1 MKRIAKIFLV
11 LSILFGNVI
20 QMSGYAT
27 ASGATKGDKLTE
39 NKPTLETGDLIS
51 SVSKETKDAVSEILS
66 SMTVTQDTY
75 SKNMRGKYIVS
86 LKENYQVNVSS
97 VVYSVYGEKYE
108 LGLKNSAL
116 DLSPLAEMRKQQYD
130 QDLAQKVNLYHVK
143 DLESANALYME
154 LHPEEVNQ
162 LLANPMVASVEE
174 DKPIQIAEQRTL
186 TKVEEQP
193 IKESSQTIPWGI
205 HSTGSYITRE
215 AVGAGDGQI
224 KVAVFDTGIS
234 SHPDLN
240 LAGGI
245 SYVESADSYEDD
257 KGHGTHI
264 AGTIAA
270 LDNSFG
276 VVGTAPN
283 AELYAVKVADSS
295 GDGYTSSVIQGI
307 EWAID
312 HKINIIN
319 MSFVSAQY
327 SEMLHKAI
335 QKATSAGIIIVAAAG
350 NNGSGE
356 DTVQYPARYP
366 EVIAVGA
373 IESSHH
379 RTDFSAT
386 GDELDILAPGFGVM
400 STTMNGEYGVS
411 SGTSNAAAHV
421 TGAVALL
428 WSHHPS
434 LNGQEV
440 IDKLYEAAT
449 PLETSHEAGHGI
461 INIAKA
467 EGIIKGSIAPLSE
480 ENLSGLNTI
489 MPSIPD
495 SEIGIASYDPKNDG
509 ASIHPG
515 DSVTVSL
522 KLEGDEHGENPHQKV
537 EVEVTSASNPLQVI
551 ASKTITGVALDKDIP
566 YTWQTSSSTPTGTYK
581 IKYKFP
587 AVPSG
592 LYDYQFTIYVTEAG
606 IGQDTFEPNDTFIT
620 AKNVFPKNSY
630 VSYISSASDVDYYK
644 LTAEETGQIPI
655 GLTIPST
662 VDYEL
667 DIYTASGLPVWS
679 SSNGTGVAEHVDL
692 QITKN
697 EVYYLKI
704 TGFSGQFSN
713 SPYTLTLGSIEA
725 QPFAVPTGLKTV
737 AYANSIKLSWDAMPE
752 ATLYKLR
759 INGVE
764 KSTSNVNSYTFLN
777 LVSSQGYLLEVA
789 AVYPKGSSAYAS
801 VQASTTLP
809 ELIVYQPQD
818 VNQASLSTQLFSFKP
833 ATTGVYRIF
842 TSPYQ
847 GNGSVVDT
855 ELSIYN
861 NLQLGKQLAVND
873 DTNDTVFSEIRI
885 SLIGGQT
892 YYVKV
897 NGFDTTALR
906 TRVTADVISSSI
918 PYIQQDHP
926 VDINEQAGSS
936 NVYVFVPG
944 NTGRFRINTN
954 RYGGSASSKANDTNL
969 SVYASVEM
977 EEPITGG
984 HNDDKS
990 DSVFSEVT
998 VNLSA
1003 GVPYY
1008 IRVNEANGGK
1018 TYARLLVTSAGQT
1031 AFTVLKSGTSIDLS
1045 KASGE
1050 EAYLQFTPASTGKY
1064 RFFTSNYQATSQLN
1078 DTEIALYSD
1087 SDLTTLLNANDD
1099 ATDYRPYGEHFSKLE
1114 MTLTAGVT
1122 YYVAVSSFGSVN
1134 GLQTR
1139 FTVENMEHSSPGTAA
1154 SLPFGEMV
1162 TTDSHGAPLAISSLY
1177 DTDYYKIDLTAP
1189 DQVSL
1194 YLSQGDGT
1202 IEDAYGNIRGY
1213 FSADGQMSFDLAAGT
1228 YYLKVQ
1234 SGWEGPAWGF
1244 SKFEYELSADINVIE
1259 YTKGESE
1266 FLSTLR
1272 ALKASAVKSFD
1283 ATPGSKGSVKVQYKN
1298 KVNNTNLKVE
1308 IRTANLAN
1316 GLSVYEYTT
1325 GGSFNKDTLTDIT
1338 WNGSVDPNLPNKY
1351 WYANYAESIS
1361 GTPQYWAKDGLY
1373 KIFVSRLEGSKKKQ
1387 TQEFLVQVINDPLNG
1402 LNIIPLPPTI
1412 EKGKKITSKTNTC
1425 KACKNY
1431 FERYILHPNDHGYE
1445 LTYGTWFAEVYGMTG
1460 IQQFSAGA
1468 LALVTC
1474 SEGNAKERLQCTLNN
1489 IGMIPILG
1497 EGADAINGVIYFV
1510 NGDYLDALLSAGAVV
1525 PFIGNFVTAGKKIS
1539 YTATKRVELVFK
1551 MNPCGCVPEGT
1562 EIITKDGPKPIEKV
1576 QIGDLVLAKD
1586 TDTGKQAYKPVVNL
1600 FSRENAEIYN
1610 LGVQGKTVQSTGNH
1624 PFWVIGKGWV
1634 TADELASGDLL
1645 ETQTGDTVVL
1655 ESVALSDKE
1664 SRVFNFEVEGYHTYY
1679 VSELGLLTHNT
1690 IAACELSN
1698 YANVVPNRLSKRTTG
1713 GNSTILN
1720 AELKAATKIIKEL
1733 YWEAHHIVPAK
1744 EPSKAA
1750 KEARD
1755 ILASVNIDINS
1766 SANGVYLPPAKLK
1779 SSPSTLSL
1787 DDGKYLVSTHNTDHA
1802 EDYFETVRDA
1812 LLPVKKI
1819 KDSKEAQLMA
1829 IEILNSL
1836 RESMLTGQLKLFK
1849 EIER

>member
-1 MKRIAKIFLV
+1 MKRIAILFLV
-11 LSILFGNVI
+11 LSILTGNVS
-20 QMSGYAT
+20 QMSSYAT
-27 ASGATKGDKLTE
+27 ASGATKGGFLTE
-39 NKPTLETGDLIS
+39 NKPALETGDLIS

-97 VVYSVYGEKYE
+97 VVYNVYEEKYE

-162 LLANPMVASVEE
+162 LLANPMVAAVEE

-205 HSTGSYITRE
+205 HSTGSYITRQ
-215 AVGAGDGQI
+215 AVGSVDGQI

-234 SHPDLN
+234 NHPDLN
-240 LAGGI
+240 LAGGV
-245 SYVESADSYEDD
+245 SYVESANSYEDD

-276 VVGTAPN
+276 VVGMAPN

-307 EWAID
+307 EWAIN

-335 QKATSAGIIIVAAAG
+335 QRATSAGIIIVAAAG

-400 STTMNGEYGVS
+400 STTMNSEYGVS

-434 LNGQEV
+434 LNRQEV

-467 EGIIKGSIAPLSE
+467 EGVITGSIAPLSE

-489 MPSIPD
+489 LPSVPD

-522 KLEGDEHGENPHQKV
+522 KLEGDEHGENPHKRV
-537 EVEVTSASNPLQVI
+537 DVEVTSASNPLQVI

-566 YTWQTSSSTPTGTYK
+566 YTWQTSSSTPTGTYN

-592 LYDYQFTIYVTEAG
+592 LYDYQFTVYVTAAG
-606 IGQDTFEPNDTFIT
+606 IGQDTFEPNDTFVT
-620 AKNVFPKNSY
+620 AKNVFPENSY
-630 VSYISSASDVDYYK
+630 ISYISSASDVDYYK
-644 LTAEETGQIPI
+644 LTAEKTGQIPI
-655 GLTIPST
+655 GLTIPTT

-667 DIYTASGLPVWS
+667 DIYNASGLPVWS
-679 SSNGTGVAEHVDL
+679 SSNGTGAAEHVDL

-697 EVYYLKI
+697 EVYYLKV
-704 TGFSGQFSN
+704 TGFSGQFSS
-713 SPYTLTLGSIEA
+713 SPYTLILGAIEA
-725 QPFAVPTGLKTV
+725 QPFVVPTGLETV
-737 AYANSIKLSWDAMPE
+737 AYANSIKLTWNAMPE
-752 ATLYKLR
+752 AAIYKLR
-759 INGVE
+759 INGVD
-764 KSTSNVNSYTFLN
+764 KGTSNVNSYTFQN
-777 LVSSQGYLLEVA
+777 LISSQGYLLEVA
-789 AVYPKGSSAYAS
+789 AVYPKGTSAYAS
-801 VQASTTLP
+801 IQASTTLP

-818 VNQASLSTQLFSFKP
+818 VNQASRSTQLFSFKP

-847 GNGSVVDT
+847 GNGPAVDT

-861 NLQLGKQLAVND
+861 NLQLVKQLAVND

-906 TRVTADVISSSI
+906 TRITADVISSSI

-926 VDINEQAGSS
+926 VDINEQAGNS
-936 NVYVFVPG
+936 NVYVFVPAS
-944 NTGRFRINTN
+944 TGRYRINTN
-954 RYGGSASSKANDTNL
+954 RYGGNAGSKPNDTDL
-969 SVYASVEM
+969 SVFASVDM
-977 EEPITGG
+977 DEPITGG
-984 HNDDKS
+984 YNDDKV

-1008 IRVNEANGGK
+1008 IRVDEVNGGK
-1018 TYARLLVTSAGQT
+1018 IYARLLVTSAGQT
-1031 AFTVLKSGTSIDLS
+1031 AFTALNTGTPIDLS

-1050 EAYLQFTPASTGKY
+1050 EAYLQFTPAASGKY

-1078 DTEIALYSD
+1078 DTEIALYTDVNLQNLLD
-1087 SDLTTLLNANDD
+1087 SNDD
-1099 ATDYRPYGEHFSKLE
+1099 ARDYRPYGEHFSKLE
-1114 MTLTAGVT
+1114 VNLTAGTT
-1122 YYVAVSSFGSVN
+1122 YYVAVRSFGSIN

-1139 FTVENMEHSSPGTAA
+1139 FTVENMEHNSPGTAA
-1154 SLPFGEMV
+1154 SLPFGEIV
-1162 TTDSHGAPLAISSLY
+1162 TTDSEGDPLAISSLY
-1177 DTDYYKIDLTAP
+1177 DTDYYKIELTAP
-1189 DQVSL
+1189 EQISL
-1194 YLSQGDGT
+1194 YLSQGSGT
-1202 IEDAYGNIRGY
+1202 IEDTNANVRGY
-1213 FSADGQMSFDLAAGT
+1213 FSHDGQMSFELDAGI
-1228 YYLKVQ
+1228 YYLKIKNEPFPNYSQVP
-1234 SGWEGPAWGF
+1234 GW
-1244 SKFEYELSADINVIE
+1244 KFTKFDYELSADINIIE
-1259 YTKGESE
+1259 YTHGTSSDTMTAMRAS
-1266 FLSTLR
+1266 STEV
-1272 ALKASAVKSFD
+1272 SKSFD
-1283 ATPGSKGSVKVQYKN
+1283 ATPGSGDRARVQYKVKKN
-1298 KVNNTNLKVE
+1298 ATKLLVKVK
-1308 IRTANLAN
+1308 TASMGGGYL
-1316 GLSVYEYTT
+1316 VYEQTT
-1325 GGSFNKDTLTDIT
+1325 NGSFSKGELVEVNWSGAIT
-1338 WNGSVDPNLPNKY
+1338 PTELNSRLF
-1351 WYANYAESIS
+1351 ANS
-1361 GTPQYWAKDGLY
+1361 GVVYGETKYWAKNGLY
-1373 KIFVSRLEGSKKKQ
+1373 DILVYQADGSNPQ
-1387 TQEFLVQVINDPLNG
+1387 SFRVEVFNDPFHKLN
-1402 LNIIPLPPTI
+1402 LVPLPPV
-1412 EKGKKITSKTNTC
+1412 KQNNKAITAKDIDNCTSC
-1425 KACKNY
+1425 ENY
-1431 FERYILHPNDHGYE
+1431 YNRYIYNHSYPVQPTGYIDWFE
-1445 LTYGTWFAEVYGMTG
+1445 NMYGKTG
-1460 IQQFSAGA
+1460 LSKFWYKSEK
-1468 LALVTC
+1468 LVTC
-1474 SEGNAKERLQCTLNN
+1474 EDGSGLDQLQCTLGT
-1489 IGMIPILG
+1489 IGLVPVIG
-1497 EGADAINGVIYFV
+1497 EAADGVNTVIYLI
-1510 NGDYLDALLSAGAVV
+1510 NGDYLQALLSASAVI
-1525 PFIGNFVTAGKKIS
+1525 PFIGNFITGGKKVAFTGI
-1539 YTATKRVELVFK
+1539 KHVELIYK
-1551 MNPCGCVPEGT
+1551 SNPCGCVPEGT
-1562 EIITKDGPKPIEKV
+1562 EIITKDGPKPIEQI

-1610 LGVQGKTVQSTGNH
+1610 LGIQGKTVQSTGNH

-1634 TADELASGDLL
+1634 TADELAPGDLL
-1645 ETQTGDTVVL
+1645 ETQTGTTVVL
-1655 ESVALSDKE
+1655 ESVALSDTLSK
-1664 SRVFNFEVEGYHTYY
+1664 VYNFEVEEFHTYY
-1679 VSELGLLTHNT
+1679 LSEFALLTHNS
-1690 IAACELSN
+1690 AEACQLSN
-1698 YANVVPNRLSKRTTG
+1698 YSKIVPKRLTARTTG
-1713 GNSTILN
+1713 AQSTIL
-1720 AELKAATKIIKEL
+1720 AGEITKATGLAKPFN
-1733 YWEAHHIVPAK
+1733 WAAHHIIPYK
-1744 EPSKAA
+1744 PSNDVAVKLHAIM
-1750 KEARD
+1750 KKH
-1755 ILASVNIDINS
+1755 NIDLNS
-1766 SANGVYLPPAKLK
+1766 SANGVFLPPAGNKA
-1779 SSPSTLSL
+1779 
-1787 DDGKYLVSTHNTDHA
+1787 DVLVIDEFTISTHTGSHGRTYY
-1802 EDYFETVRDA
+1802 EDLLKMIEPVQDDA
-1812 LLPVKKI
+1812 DAVL
-1819 KDSKEAQLMA
+1819 EAIDEM
-1829 IEILNSL
+1829 
-1836 RESMLTGQLKLFK
+1836 REALLTGQYQLYKAK
-1849 EIER
+1849 K